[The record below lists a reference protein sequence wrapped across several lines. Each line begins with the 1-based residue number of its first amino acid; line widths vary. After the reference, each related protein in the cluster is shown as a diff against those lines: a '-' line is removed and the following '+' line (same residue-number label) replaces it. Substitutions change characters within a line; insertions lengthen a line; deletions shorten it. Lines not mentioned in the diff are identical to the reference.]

1 MGQEMIMLTLNE
13 LRKAL
18 PMEAKR
24 FLEAFRKRTGCEAV
38 FSPTSDY
45 QYFELSPNAALEL
58 HDKRVLAIFCSPQSE
73 KTYEAV
79 LKKALFIV
87 YRKPK
92 GLAQNSYL
100 LYYETDSVKHTG

>member
-18 PMEAKR
+18 PMEAKK

-38 FSPTSDY
+38 FSPTNDY
-45 QYFELSPNAALEL
+45 QHFELSSSATLEL
-58 HDKRVLAIFCSPQSE
+58 YDKRVLAIFCDPQSE

-79 LKKALFIV
+79 LKKVLFIV

-92 GLAQNSYL
+92 GLAQSSYL
-100 LYYETDSVKHTG
+100 LYYETDSAEHA

>member
-1 MGQEMIMLTLNE
+1 MLALNE
-13 LRKAL
+13 LQNAL
-18 PMEAKR
+18 PMETKK

-38 FSPTSDY
+38 FSPTNDY
-45 QYFELSPNAALEL
+45 QHFELSPNAALEL
-58 HDKRVLAIFCSPQSE
+58 HDRQILAIFCNPQSE
-73 KTYEAV
+73 RDYEAI

-100 LYYETDSVKHTG
+100 LYYETDSIEHTR

>member
-1 MGQEMIMLTLNE
+1 MET
-13 LRKAL
+13 RK
-18 PMEAKR
+18 
-24 FLEAFRKRTGCEAV
+24 FLEAFRKRAGCGAV
-38 FSPTSDY
+38 FSPANDY
-45 QYFELSPNAALEL
+45 QYFELSSSAALEL

-79 LKKALFIV
+79 LKKVLFIV